1 MSRDSK
7 LLITSALVG
16 GVCGMAGAAL
26 SVPWRFKLTSARDR
40 AARVLGQLENIA
52 ERMQS
57 TLSDEDLKTPTAC
70 VLRLLTSSV
79 PTLIWQTGFHP

>member
-16 GVCGMAGAAL
+16 GVCGMAGAAFYVL
-26 SVPWRFKLTSARDR
+26 WRGKSSSARDR
-40 AARVLGQLENIA
+40 ASRVLSQLESVA

-57 TLSDEDLKTPTAC
+57 TLSDEHHSTPT
-70 VLRLLTSSV
+70 
-79 PTLIWQTGFHP
+79 PD